1 MTHMRAL
8 GAGHPATMMELPLQ
22 DHDQV
27 LAGDLPGQKRQKL
40 ARSQHCEV
48 EKRRRERM
56 NRYMNELAQMIPTCA
71 AVPRRLDKLS
81 ILKMAVD
88 HMKTL
93 RGDLHSSSP
102 HRPGFLTDDELKH
115 LVVEAANGFMV
126 IIECSWAR
134 ILFVSDTISD
144 VLGEPV
150 ETWMGTS
157 FYDLLHPKDIQ
168 KVKSQL
174 TCFDLDEG
182 QYSLCIL
189 YYKPSIPL

>member
-1 MTHMRAL
+1 
-8 GAGHPATMMELPLQ
+8 
-22 DHDQV
+22 
-27 LAGDLPGQKRQKL
+27 
-40 ARSQHCEV
+40 V

-88 HMKTL
+88 HMKSL
-93 RGDLHSSSP
+93 RGDPHTASP

-115 LVVEAANGFMV
+115 LVVEAANGFMI

-134 ILFVSDTISD
+134 ILFVSDTITD
-144 VLGEPV
+144 VLGEAV
-150 ETWMGTS
+150 ENWMGTS
-157 FYDLLHPKDIQ
+157 FYDLLHPKDMA

-174 TCFDLDEG
+174 TCFDLEEG
-182 QYSLCIL
+182 RLL
-189 YYKPSIPL
+189 PSP